1 LSVSHIPGPIVVCMR
16 TGAAHLGH
24 DRPIMSVPIGPV
36 TCDDR
41 RDAWRE
47 AIPEI
52 DPHAT
57 DLATRHPLDPALT
70 AQIALDAQAL
80 GRLGARHSAITDI
93 SALIR
98 ARAGVMLPPGID
110 LVTPAVSWDRLVLPE
125 QSFDQLRDAVSRL
138 QHQGE
143 VLGQWGMRER
153 ARASSGVRVL
163 LTGQPGTGKSLAA
176 EALASAASTDLLR
189 VDTSQVV
196 SKWIGETEENLAAAF
211 DAAERTQAVLFMDE
225 ADALFGA
232 RTAISD
238 AHDRYANLE
247 TAYLLQRL
255 DHFDG
260 MIVLA
265 TNLRNNIDAAFVR
278 RMDFVVELPLPDVA
292 NRRRLW
298 ELHLPER
305 LADDIDLD
313 VIAHLYPVPGAWIRN
328 ASIAAAFHAAPEHAR
343 IRQHDLVSCIRRE
356 YAKAALPFPS
366 EPTRRRNDM

>member
-1 LSVSHIPGPIVVCMR
+1 M
-16 TGAAHLGH
+16 T
-24 DRPIMSVPIGPV
+24 VPIGPV
-36 TCDDR
+36 TSDDR

-47 AIPEI
+47 AIPEL
-52 DPHAT
+52 DSHAAE
-57 DLATRHPLDPALT
+57 LAARHPLDPALT
-70 AQIALDAQAL
+70 AQVALDARAL
-80 GRLGARHSAITDI
+80 SRLGARHSAMSDI

-110 LVTPAVSWDRLVLPE
+110 LLTPAVSWDRLVLPE
-125 QSFDQLRDAVSRL
+125 EPFDQLRDAVSRL
-138 QHQGE
+138 EHQGV

-153 ARASSGVRVL
+153 ARASSGARVL

-176 EALASAASTDLLR
+176 EALATAASTDLLR

-196 SKWIGETEENLAAAF
+196 SKWIGETEKNLAAAF
-211 DAAERTQAVLFMDE
+211 DVAERTQAVLFMDE

-238 AHDRYANLE
+238 AIDRYANLE

-255 DHFDG
+255 DRFDG

-278 RMDFVVELPLPDVA
+278 RMDFVIDLPLPDVA

-298 ELHLPER
+298 ELHLPPER
-305 LADDIDLD
+305 LAGDIDLD
-313 VIAHLYPVPGAWIRN
+313 VVAHLYPIPGAWIRN
-328 ASIAAAFHAAPEHAR
+328 ASIAAAFRAATDRGR
-343 IRQHDLVSCIRRE
+343 IRQQDLVSSVRRE
-356 YAKAALPFPS
+356 YAKAALPFPG
-366 EPTRRRNDM
+366 EPTRRRNDE